1 MAYLSLSDLV
11 HLACTSQVFRS
22 LLLSKS
28 SRSIWKKTRIAQG
41 IPQKFSDLDE
51 YQFAKLLSV
60 KGCCVSRKSEVDD
73 LVVDR

>member
-22 LLLSKS
+22 LLLAES
-28 SRSIWKKTRIAQG
+28 STSIWTKTRIAQG

-51 YQFAKLLSV
+51 YQFAKVLSA
-60 KGCCVSRKSEVDD
+60 KECCVSRIWS
-73 LVVDR
+73 